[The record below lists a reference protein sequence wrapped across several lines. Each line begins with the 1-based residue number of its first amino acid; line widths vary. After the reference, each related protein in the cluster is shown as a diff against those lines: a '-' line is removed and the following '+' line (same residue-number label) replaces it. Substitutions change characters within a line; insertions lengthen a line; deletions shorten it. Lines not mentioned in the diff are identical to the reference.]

1 MCVCAS
7 DDDADGD
14 EDAVA
19 PVTLMELV
27 DDILCLDSFNSS
39 TDLFIFIRILSE
51 LSPVASTSPLILLI
65 FLLLLF
71 YYTQ

>member
-39 TDLFIFIRILSE
+39 TDLFILSE
-51 LSPVASTSPLILLI
+51 LSPVA
-65 FLLLLF
+65 
-71 YYTQ
+71 

>member
-39 TDLFIFIRILSE
+39 TDLFIFIRI
-51 LSPVASTSPLILLI
+51 
-65 FLLLLF
+65 
-71 YYTQ
+71 

>member
-39 TDLFIFIRILSE
+39 TDLFILSE